1 MILFSILSIKG
12 WEIILKINCCINQII
27 FRWRKTYTSL
37 NMYKDNDKN
46 INWNLKSIKL
56 LLWCLTSYGYI
67 VARFVLLCSQFLI
80 LIHNI
85 VVLYRSQHPSKGRK
99 KAWKFEGGGGSSNVS
114 PLIKIHCNPLQGNY
128 RVELLHREIP
138 VVITGMS
145 LQSTAFFCF
154 GYISFPVLITL
165 KSLLYFL

>member
-114 PLIKIHCNPLQGNY
+114 PLIKIGLIYLCKSEWGGGGLPP
-128 RVELLHREIP
+128 P
-138 VVITGMS
+138 V
-145 LQSTAFFCF
+145 STA
-154 GYISFPVLITL
+154 LL
-165 KSLLYFL
+165 KNHFVCREHYR

>member
-1 MILFSILSIKG
+1 MKFKKFFFYIESVHKYASYSINKINDFIFNFQFSILSIKG

-114 PLIKIHCNPLQGNY
+114 PLIKIGKFICANLSRRGHC
-128 RVELLHREIP
+128 
-138 VVITGMS
+138 
-145 LQSTAFFCF
+145 
-154 GYISFPVLITL
+154 VL
-165 KSLLYFL
+165 